1 MSNAVLEWIH
11 QVLGNL
17 VRNFNMTQNYVE
29 KNDQWTGILDASEFA
44 ILSKTNGLKGI
55 VRTN

>member
-17 VRNFNMTQNYVE
+17 VRTYNITQTYVDENYP
-29 KNDQWTGILDASEFA
+29 WSGILAAAEFSMLSETNKA
-44 ILSKTNGLKGI
+44 QIL
-55 VRTN
+55 